1 MKKPILFVLCLL
13 LLFTFSGGVFGA
25 EQGPVYIV
33 KLDDTIDY
41 AAEDLLARAIQE
53 ANLAMSPLLIVE
65 IDTYGGYIDSA
76 INMKDIILSSPVK
89 TVTFVNKK
97 ALSAGAL
104 IAFSG
109 ETLFISQGSTIGAA
123 EAREGDEKAD
133 EKVTSAWV
141 SELSATASARDK
153 DPNIAAAMADSTI
166 AIEGVIEE
174 GRLLT
179 LTDVEALDLGMADY
193 AAESYEDIYTV
204 LEITPTTMVEVEQT
218 FVEKFSVF
226 VTNPVVAGIL
236 IAIGL
241 ATIIIEILTSGFS
254 GLGVIGISAFALYF
268 AGHIILTSVG
278 WVALLLFF
286 LGIILIIVE
295 AFVVPGFG
303 ITGIAGIAGILGSI
317 FLVAPTPEYAI
328 LSLLIAVVL
337 TTIVLVISIKHMK
350 TRKIWKK
357 LILNQRTD
365 TESGYTVPNVDN
377 KDLLGKEGVTITPL
391 RPAGAI
397 ELDGERIDVV
407 TEGDFLAAGISVRI
421 VGMDGTR
428 IIVRVIK

>member
-1 MKKPILFVLCLL
+1 MKKSILFVLCLL

-328 LSLLIAVVL
+328 LSLLIAIVL
-337 TTIVLVISIKHMK
+337 TTIVLVISLKHMK

>member
-1 MKKPILFVLCLL
+1 MLCLL

-328 LSLLIAVVL
+328 LSLLIAIVL
-337 TTIVLVISIKHMK
+337 TTIVLVISLKHMK